1 MKSPELVV
9 AEIGT
14 RLRNRWHLGV
24 AGLDPDGW
32 PYRAAL
38 GRPTQTELEAD
49 FPAARRWALDW
60 AAWADRHGVTL
71 VRQTRRVIGTSQTL
85 PTHLEIP
92 DLDTAARLVGHGWPD
107 RLRIARHRASVLS
120 DAFPHVDLVKTLPAT
135 QPLPEIDFTLLLDA
149 ARWFRRHDAR
159 GLTPR
164 QVPIEGLHGK
174 WLNRHHAMIRH
185 LSGNDD
191 LGLITRPTRVH
202 FTYLDPAHRA
212 AGHRHHESVTIGDPV
227 TPAYT
232 PDTIV
237 VLENK
242 DTAVY
247 FPPLPG
253 GIAVEGEGSKAPG
266 VLPRIPWI
274 RDCPRVIY
282 WGDIDAAGFEIVN
295 NLRVSGMN
303 VQTILMDQ
311 QTYDTYERFGAWT
324 DEKGKPIPCSPR
336 RPLPALTP
344 AELAV
349 YDNLTD
355 PAWARVRRI
364 EQERIPLTEGIAQA
378 ALYTCKTIE
387 RDSSSGRGK
396 P

>member
-1 MKSPELVV
+1 MKSPEQVV

-38 GRPTQTELEAD
+38 GKPNQAELEAD
-49 FPAARRWALDW
+49 FPTARRWALDW
-60 AAWADRHGVTL
+60 TTWAQDRGLTL

-92 DLDTAARLVGHGWPD
+92 DLDAAGRLVGQGWPA
-107 RLRIARHRASVLS
+107 RLRIARHRASILS
-120 DAFPHVDLVKTLPAT
+120 AKFPHVDLVKTLPAV
-135 QPLPEIDFTLLLDA
+135 QPLTDVDFSLLLEA
-149 ARWFRRHDAR
+149 ARWFCNHDAH

-174 WLNRHHAMIRH
+174 WLNRHHTLIRH
-185 LSGNDD
+185 LSGKDD
-191 LGLITRPTRVH
+191 LGLISRPTRVH
-202 FTYLDPAHRA
+202 FTYLDPAYRA
-212 AGHRHHESVTIGDPV
+212 SGHRLHESVTIGDPV
-227 TPAYT
+227 TPAYL
-232 PDTIV
+232 PDTIL

-253 GIAVEGEGSKAPG
+253 AIAVEGEGSKAPG
-266 VLPRIPWI
+266 ALPRIPWI
-274 RDCPRVIY
+274 RDCPRVVY

-295 NLRVSGMN
+295 NLRTNGIH
-303 VQTILMDQ
+303 VQTILMGQ

-324 DEKGKPIPCSPR
+324 DDKGKPIPCSPR

-344 AELAV
+344 VERSI
-349 YDNLTD
+349 YENLTD
-355 PAWARVRRI
+355 PTWTRVRRI
-364 EQERIPLTEGIAQA
+364 EQERIPLAEGLAQ
-378 ALYTCKTIE
+378 LI
-387 RDSSSGRGK
+387 SGKQDRTRQ
-396 P
+396 PA

>member
-1 MKSPELVV
+1 MKSPEQVV

-14 RLRNRWHLGV
+14 RLGNRWHLGI

-32 PYRAAL
+32 PYRVAL
-38 GRPTQTELEAD
+38 GKPTQTELEAD
-49 FPAARRWALDW
+49 FPTARCWALDW
-60 AAWADRHGVTL
+60 TAWAERQGL
-71 VRQTRRVIGTSQTL
+71 VLIRQTRRVIGTSQSL

-92 DLDTAARLVGHGWPD
+92 DLDTAARLAGQGWPD
-107 RLRIARHRASVLS
+107 RLRTARHRASVLT
-120 DAFPHVDLVKTLPAT
+120 ATFPHVDLVKTLPAV
-135 QPLPEIDFTLLLDA
+135 QPLIDVDFTLLLDA
-149 ARWFRRHDAR
+149 ARWFSHNDAQ

-174 WLNRHHAMIRH
+174 WLNRHHALIRH
-185 LSGNDD
+185 LSSKDD

-212 AGHRHHESVTIGDPV
+212 AGSRLHESVTIGDPV

-232 PDTIV
+232 PDIIL

-266 VLPRIPWI
+266 ALPRIPWI

-295 NLRVSGMN
+295 NLRANGIRVHT
-303 VQTILMDQ
+303 VLMDQ

-324 DEKGKPIPCSPR
+324 DEKGKPIPCSSWR
-336 RPLPALTP
+336 RLPALTA
-344 AELAV
+344 AERAV
-349 YDNLTD
+349 YENLTH
-355 PAWARVRRI
+355 PRWMRVRRI
-364 EQERIPLTEGIAQA
+364 EQERIPLA
-378 ALYTCKTIE
+378 AGVAHVTAHLRNIGPRADLQDHRLE
-387 RDSSSGRGK
+387 
-396 P
+396 